1 MFLDDFDILISKIIF
16 FKKYII
22 LIYFQVFFFKSVS
35 IILLNR
41 QFIQMV
47 AMHNVIE
54 EGSLLFK
61 IHWGGLWGL
70 RLQRALDKLLQFL
83 W

>member
-61 IHWGGLWGL
+61 IH
-70 RLQRALDKLLQFL
+70 
-83 W
+83 